1 MEVKMIV
8 FLCFIGH
15 LGLGQIVIKGNV
27 QDIKIGAPIPYANIG
42 ILDTEA
48 GTISNFDGSFQLII
62 PDSLKLERVIFS
74 AIGYERTEIAV
85 PKASVLNL
93 KIALKEKPTIL
104 KEVEVRASK
113 ERNQKWLGNK
123 KRGLL
128 PGAITFLDSA
138 TAGGA
143 VALLISKKDTAL
155 DYVEQVRVRVFLN
168 TLSEFKIRVRFLE
181 VDSLNDNQPG
191 EDIIFKTI
199 IASSSIRK
207 GWLDIDLSDHNIIIN
222 QDKFYLMLEWL
233 YEESDRIF
241 MTKSYGDYLKKYADG
256 IKSDTI
262 EVNGTKIPYV
272 DLPTNNFK
280 QYLTGTFFYISGSK
294 QLLKKM
300 ATYGRSSS
308 FAPWIRKR
316 YTLRTQVL
324 MTD

>member
-1 MEVKMIV
+1 M
-8 FLCFIGH
+8 
-15 LGLGQIVIKGNV
+15 
-27 QDIKIGAPIPYANIG
+27 
-42 ILDTEA
+42 
-48 GTISNFDGSFQLII
+48 
-62 PDSLKLERVIFS
+62 
-74 AIGYERTEIAV
+74 
-85 PKASVLNL
+85 
-93 KIALKEKPTIL
+93 
-104 KEVEVRASK
+104 
-113 ERNQKWLGNK
+113 
-123 KRGLL
+123 
-128 PGAITFLDSA
+128 
-138 TAGGA
+138 
-143 VALLISKKDTAL
+143 LISKKDTAL

-262 EVNGTKIPYV
+262 EENGTKIPYV

-280 QYLTGTFFYISGSK
+280 QYLTGTFFYITGSK
-294 QLLKKM
+294 Q
-300 ATYGRSSS
+300 
-308 FAPWIRKR
+308 
-316 YTLRTQVL
+316 
-324 MTD
+324 